1 MMHIIGRSLRSGIVI
16 ALIVLSLPIVASA
29 GTITM
34 FLTDFDVTYLGS
46 ADNGT
51 GAIYDAIALPG
62 ADGTFATANADQ
74 LQAASFKLDSTPKG
88 TLVDTPGS
96 SADDMWGDLRVDAA
110 GSTLTRNQI
119 NFNRGNDVGNI
130 GFDWFVKS
138 GNTLGNFLRL
148 KLTSVNVTLIDGTI
162 PPPGSSEFTVS
173 GTATVLSQNLP
184 FGLAFDPGQLVQ
196 FSYSAPAP
204 GITGVNP
211 ETTTGVLGS
220 GAMTI
225 TGTQLV
231 PEPASIALIC
241 TGGLMLGIGVLRQNS
256 KRRAA

>member
-88 TLVDTPGS
+88 TLVDAPGS

-138 GNTLGNFLRL
+138 GNTL
-148 KLTSVNVTLIDGTI
+148 
-162 PPPGSSEFTVS
+162 
-173 GTATVLSQNLP
+173 
-184 FGLAFDPGQLVQ
+184 
-196 FSYSAPAP
+196 
-204 GITGVNP
+204 
-211 ETTTGVLGS
+211 
-220 GAMTI
+220 
-225 TGTQLV
+225 
-231 PEPASIALIC
+231 
-241 TGGLMLGIGVLRQNS
+241 
-256 KRRAA
+256 

>member
-1 MMHIIGRSLRSGIVI
+1 MIHTIVRSLRSGIVI
-16 ALIVLSLPIVASA
+16 ALIVLSLPIVATA

-34 FLTDFDVTYLGS
+34 YLTDFDVTYLGS
-46 ADNGT
+46 ANNGT

-62 ADGTFATANADQ
+62 ADGTFVTTNADE
-74 LQAASFKLDSTPKG
+74 LQAASFKLDATPKG

-96 SADDMWGDLRVDAA
+96 GADDMWGDLRVDAA
-110 GSTLTRNQI
+110 GATLTRNAI
-119 NFNRGNDVGNI
+119 NFNRGNNIGNY

-148 KLTSVNVTLIDGTI
+148 KLTSVNVTLIDGTV

-184 FGLAFDPGQLVQ
+184 FGLAFDTGQLVQ
-196 FSYSAPAP
+196 FTYSAPAP
-204 GITGVNP
+204 GITGSSP
-211 ETTTGVLGS
+211 TPTTGVLGN

-225 TGTQLV
+225 TGAQVV

-241 TGGLMLGIGVLRQNS
+241 TGGLMLGIGVLRRNT